1 MGCFNTTGFISKT
14 PILYGDRVVCIIAKI
29 NHGLAD
35 LYSYTPYYPFSLVT
49 PQCLPVRGT
58 YNDYGSVEKI
68 DDTPTAKLIA
78 QLCKTDNVEGIFDT
92 ISSCGNE
99 PIEHE
104 LKRWY
109 SDRKEYEATKRIL
122 NIFDKKDIPTLLFEH
137 EDFYDKLTEKN
148 HFKVSWQDKYEG
160 KKITTWDKFWKN
172 NTALKNLF
180 EKYPEETKLMEPK
193 IKKPKG
199 NLHKLLKKAQDNYDK
214 LSKEELE
221 TLSKQIID
229 AVGSSYQPCR
239 LRVHGNYN
247 YRASQLALS
256 YINYCNENKIKGNME
271 FVDTLDKLELE
282 PLIWANENE
291 DSFTILDKIK
301 LKNLPDFYEN
311 SKEEIRR
318 IYNMYFVMVEI
329 PMYVGLSQTA
339 GNQHYN
345 FDILNNLLK
354 LSLEQSK
361 KSLKEHGRDY
371 I

>member
-199 NLHKLLKKAQDNYDK
+199 NLHKLLKKGVKFTHKIFDNTGHA
-214 LSKEELE
+214 ELIH
-221 TLSKQIID
+221 KDPQI
-229 AVGSSYQPCR
+229 
-239 LRVHGNYN
+239 L
-247 YRASQLALS
+247 LALLDDAYNQRRYS
-256 YINYCNENKIKGNME
+256 NLINNIIKSDPGWRIARR
-271 FVDTLDKLELE
+271 KLL
-282 PLIWANENE
+282 
-291 DSFTILDKIK
+291 
-301 LKNLPDFYEN
+301 
-311 SKEEIRR
+311 
-318 IYNMYFVMVEI
+318 
-329 PMYVGLSQTA
+329 
-339 GNQHYN
+339 
-345 FDILNNLLK
+345 
-354 LSLEQSK
+354 
-361 KSLKEHGRDY
+361 
-371 I
+371 